1 MNSSKPW
8 RIIRTLMISYF
19 LSALLLLGM
28 TFLLYKFRLD
38 ESQINIGIYGTYI
51 VSCLIGG
58 FLIGKTMKTKRLFWG
73 LLIGILYFSVL
84 FLLSTLQEQTIP
96 SDHSHLL
103 KILGICM
110 GSGMIGSILS

>member
-1 MNSSKPW
+1 MISSKPW

-73 LLIGILYFSVL
+73 LLIGVLYFSVL
-84 FLLSTLQEQTIP
+84 FFLSALQEQTFP
-96 SDHSHLL
+96 SNYTYLL
-103 KILGICM
+103 KILGIC
-110 GSGMIGSILS
+110 IGSSVIGGILS